1 MIDQV
6 LVSAKFEMEN
16 SLNTFK
22 KRFMS
27 LKTIKLKWKNQ
38 IKPQLF

>member
-27 LKTIKLKWKNQ
+27 LKQSTLKGKIK
-38 IKPQLF
+38 